1 MTKEEIIEVL
11 DLGKFDQIHSPPS
24 SGNGESVIKLDGI
37 HSWDCLILSLK
48 SLNED
53 HFIKIMKSDIP
64 FGFDNNESNGHY
76 SNGAF
81 WTLKE
86 FISRNG
92 DQELRNRLSL
102 SGLY

>member
-1 MTKEEIIEVL
+1 MNKDEIIAAL
-11 DLGKFDQIHSPPS
+11 DLGRFDKTHPPPS

-37 HSWDCLILSLK
+37 HSWDCLLLSLK
-48 SLNED
+48 SLNEEQ
-53 HFIKIMKSDIP
+53 FLKIINSDIP

-92 DQELRNRLSL
+92 DPELKNRLRL
-102 SGLY
+102 SDLY